1 MPKISIIVPVYKVE
15 KYLGPCID
23 SILSQSFT
31 DYELILVDD
40 GSPDNCGAICD
51 AYARKDERIRV
62 IHQQNGGLSIARN
75 NGVKAAVGEYIC
87 FVDGDDLLASV
98 FCETMVTALCASNCD
113 FAAGRILRFSDE
125 TIIPKICDTEPV
137 VSVCSGIQ
145 YLGKQLSQGF
155 SACGKL
161 YRRYIFQTVSF
172 TPGIMHEDIFFL
184 SEVARTQRNGVCSVD
199 TALYYYRQN
208 EESIMAQ
215 SRKQCSP
222 DRVNA
227 GVYLYNTVRDIAP
240 ELGKKA
246 FTYAVDYPWSFVDGI
261 YVDGNF
267 RKNRELLK
275 NLQLFLRDNPQAL
288 EDSGFDHIT
297 KTRMRLFSKGMALY
311 GINAYARLFRVYL
324 YHILKKDP
332 YKDGHGI

>member
-62 IHQQNGGLSIARN
+62 IHQENKGVSVARN
-75 NGVKAAVGEYIC
+75 NGVAQSSGEYVS
-87 FVDGDDLLASV
+87 FVDADDLLLSV
-98 FCETMVTALCASNCD
+98 FCKTLLDIISRTDCD
-113 FAAGRILRFSDE
+113 FAAAGFMRFVRENEICSLNEETKTTILSN
-125 TIIPKICDTEPV
+125 
-137 VSVCSGIQ
+137 IQ
-145 YLGKQLSQGF
+145 FLDYQLSHGF
-155 SACGKL
+155 SVCGKL
-161 YRRYIFQTVSF
+161 FRREVFQKVSF
-172 TPGIMHEDIFFL
+172 SPGIRHEDIVFPADL
-184 SEVARTQRNGVCSVD
+184 ARTLKNGVCVTDS
-199 TALYYYRQN
+199 ALYLYRQH
-208 EESIMAQ
+208 ESSFM
-215 SRKQCSP
+215 SRSRAICSP

-227 GVYLYNTVRDIAP
+227 GAYLYNTVRDIAP

-261 YVDGNF
+261 FVDGSF

-275 NLQLFLRDNPQAL
+275 SLQQFLRDNPQAL

-297 KTRMRLFSKGMALY
+297 KTRMHLFSKGMALY